1 MALAMASFTRRL
13 WCCSNHPILPDLA
26 RRCLL
31 PSWISQENYATR
43 SMPSKSRGSWEKCGR
58 RGEMDKEDYGYAWD
72 DHEMGYGREDE
83 VPHLGRKRGKEE
95 MEKKRYGKKSFKLR
109 TEKCLRPFSL
119 DVFLSGK
126 YIHASVMHRVTSK
139 VVAVVSTNAKEFRN
153 QLKSYKD
160 FTACKVVGETLAE
173 RAKEADVFIVVYEP
187 RKGEKFE
194 GRLAAVVHT
203 IEANGINVDLD

>member
-1 MALAMASFTRRL
+1 VFV
-13 WCCSNHPILPDLA
+13 
-26 RRCLL
+26 
-31 PSWISQENYATR
+31 Q
-43 SMPSKSRGSWEKCGR
+43 KCGR

-72 DHEMGYGREDE
+72 DHEMGYGREE
-83 VPHLGRKRGKEE
+83 EIPHLGKRRAKPEK
-95 MEKKRYGKKSFKLR
+95 EKKNHGKKSFKLR
-109 TEKCLRPFSL
+109 TEKCLRPFTL

-160 FTACKVVGETLAE
+160 FSACKVVGETLAV
-173 RAKEADVFIVVYEP
+173 RAKEADVFTVVYEP

-203 IEANGINVDLD
+203 FEDHGINVDMD